1 VIQPTLPLHECV
13 DPVAAESAA
22 PADSVA
28 PAESRAAAE
37 PLHSA
42 ASAALTET
50 SSLYNLIIS
59 SKTSIHK

>member
-22 PADSVA
+22 PAESVA
-28 PAESRAAAE
+28 PADSTATAE

-50 SSLYNLIIS
+50 SSLYNLII
-59 SKTSIHK
+59 